1 MKLKLYL
8 TLSSVVELRKNQRN
22 MRFAYSILFKTKDTL
37 PVAVKIKDIR
47 PVEVQEVTVP
57 RDIQLVLHW
66 ELLLQLVMVAYLGLA
81 IQEREGL
88 RIL

>member
-1 MKLKLYL
+1 MDLELKV
-8 TLSSVVELRKNQRN
+8 TLPAVVE
-22 MRFAYSILFKTKDTL
+22 IKTKDTL
-37 PVAVKIKDIR
+37 PVVVKIKDIR

-57 RDIQLVLHW
+57 RDIQPVLHW
-66 ELLLQLVMVAYLGLA
+66 ELLPQLVMVAYLGLA